1 MIRSRTPLCFIKR
14 AAWQRLAESNIAAK
28 GQIHFYCAIDAG
40 KIRIACW
47 AGKGMSVEVEQ
58 PDWLLQ
64 IEGILESLNEGVLI
78 TDECQAIV
86 FANSNLEEM
95 SGRSREEFV
104 GLDIY
109 NVYTKDEADFI
120 NEQRER
126 NFREGK
132 NRFEF
137 VLPCKDGS
145 RLPVIISARA
155 VEDPEGRRYSIVTF
169 TDISDVKRVEQE
181 LRTAN
186 RELEERYQEIQED
199 LTLAARVQQS
209 LAPKSI
215 VWGGV
220 DVETFYHPVR
230 TIGGDFGLVSAL
242 DEDHLNLLVCDVSGH
257 GIGSALVANRIYTE
271 MMTQLRSG
279 AGLDVMLRHLNRFVM
294 HNIGS
299 SVFFFTVAAARIDRG
314 GRRMVFA
321 GAGHPPGMIVRD
333 GEEPRLLESR
343 SMVLGALPEAV
354 GPEVTLDVD
363 LQHGDRVVLYTDG
376 ITDVFDSNGNM
387 LGVEGVQKFV
397 RETSLLPFHQMKQG
411 ILDRVAEWRDGP
423 PTDDVSLV
431 LMQV

>member
-1 MIRSRTPLCFIKR
+1 M
-14 AAWQRLAESNIAAK
+14 AV
-28 GQIHFYCAIDAG
+28 D
-40 KIRIACW
+40 
-47 AGKGMSVEVEQ
+47 VEQ

-95 SGRSREEFV
+95 TGFTRSELV

-109 NVYTKDEADFI
+109 NVYAKEEADFI
-120 NEQRER
+120 VEQRER
-126 NFREGK
+126 GLKVGK

-137 VLPCKDGS
+137 VLPRQDGS
-145 RLPVIISARA
+145 RLPVIISARV

-181 LRTAN
+181 LRFAN
-186 RELEERYQEIQED
+186 KELEERYQEIQED

-220 DVETFYHPVR
+220 NVETFYHPVR

-242 DEDHLNLLVCDVSGH
+242 DDDHLNLLVCDVSGH

-294 HNIGS
+294 HNIGN

-321 GAGHPPGMIVRD
+321 GAGHPPGMIVHD
-333 GEEPRLLESR
+333 GAEPRLLESR

-363 LQHGDRVVLYTDG
+363 LERGDRVVLYTDG
-376 ITDVFDSNGNM
+376 ITDVFDSRGEM

-397 RETSLLPFHQMKQG
+397 REASLLPFHEMKQG
-411 ILDRVAEWRDGP
+411 ILDRVADWREGP

-431 LMQV
+431 LMEVG

>member
-1 MIRSRTPLCFIKR
+1 
-14 AAWQRLAESNIAAK
+14 
-28 GQIHFYCAIDAG
+28 
-40 KIRIACW
+40 
-47 AGKGMSVEVEQ
+47 MSVDIEQ

-95 SGRSREEFV
+95 SGRSRTELV
-104 GLDIY
+104 GLDVY
-109 NVYTKDEADFI
+109 NVYTKEEADFI
-120 NEQRER
+120 VLQRER
-126 NFREGK
+126 NSRLGK

-137 VLPCKDGS
+137 VLPRKDGS

-181 LRTAN
+181 LRVVN

-220 DVETFYHPVR
+220 NVETYYHPVR

-333 GEEPRLLESR
+333 GQEPRLLESR

-363 LQHGDRVVLYTDG
+363 LQQGDRVVLYTDG
-376 ITDVFDSNGNM
+376 ITDVFDSNGEM

-397 RETSLLPFHQMKQG
+397 REASLLPFHEMKQG
-411 ILDRVAEWRDGP
+411 ILDRVADWREGP
-423 PTDDVSLV
+423 STDDVSLV
-431 LMQV
+431 LLEVE

>member
-1 MIRSRTPLCFIKR
+1 
-14 AAWQRLAESNIAAK
+14 
-28 GQIHFYCAIDAG
+28 
-40 KIRIACW
+40 
-47 AGKGMSVEVEQ
+47 MSVEVEQ

-78 TDECQAIV
+78 TDECQSIV

-95 SGRSREEFV
+95 SGMSRTELV
-104 GLDIY
+104 GMDVY

-120 NEQRER
+120 VEQRER
-126 NFREGK
+126 NYSRGK

-137 VLPCKDGS
+137 VLPRKDGS
-145 RLPVIISARA
+145 RMPVIISARS

-169 TDISDVKRVEQE
+169 TDISDVKRAEQE
-181 LRTAN
+181 LRVVN
-186 RELEERYQEIQED
+186 KELEERYQEIQED
-199 LTLAARVQQS
+199 LALAARVQQS

-220 DVETFYHPVR
+220 NVETFYHPVR

-271 MMTQLRSG
+271 MMTQLR
-279 AGLDVMLRHLNRFVM
+279 AGSALDAMLSQLNRFVI

-299 SVFFFTVAAARIDRG
+299 SVFFFTVAAAGIDRP

-321 GAGHPPGMIVRD
+321 GAGHPPAMIAHD
-333 GEEPRLLESR
+333 GAEPRLLESR

-363 LQHGDRVVLYTDG
+363 LQPGDRVVLYTDG
-376 ITDVFDSNGNM
+376 ITDVFDSRGDM

-397 RETSLLPFHQMKQG
+397 REASLLPFHEMKQG
-411 ILDRVAEWRDGP
+411 ILDRVADWREGP

-431 LMQV
+431 LMEVG